1 MASRDIAGTIR
12 KVTIEG
18 ITFRVPADVNA
29 TFILTNYETTMDPTS
44 GRGMKR
50 MVKRTPA
57 IEGLVLV
64 VNGDERESLR
74 SFATD
79 TSKEALKFSV
89 ELIGGDTYKSEG
101 GLEIENFETESNRM
115 PCQLLPNE
123 DWTKF

>member
-1 MASRDIAGTIR
+1 MGKDIAGTIR
-12 KVTIEG
+12 KVTVEG

-29 TFILTNYETTMDPTS
+29 TFIFSNYETTMDPTS

-50 MVKRTPA
+50 MIKRTPA

-64 VNGDERESLR
+64 CNGDERESLR
-74 SFATD
+74 AFATD

-101 GLEIENFETESNRM
+101 GLELENFETESNRVA
-115 PCQLLPNE
+115 CQFLPNE